1 MSLLTIAQAVANDIP
16 VAAPN
21 TIIGNTDETA
31 ALLLA
36 QANLAGE
43 ALARSPQGGWVTMIR
58 EYDFVTA
65 AAGPINGSIANTGP
79 NGVARITGLSGI
91 SALAA
96 LAWYGFG
103 NGLPNNSIIATV
115 DSASQVTMNQPSTF
129 TGAGQFT
136 FGKSDYSLPSDFERP
151 IDNTMWDRSRYWSMR
166 GPQSPQQWQMY
177 KSSVIGRASIQRR
190 WRIRNINGVNV
201 FSIDPVPTDNKAAL
215 VFEYVSNG
223 WCKSQA
229 GAYQNTWQ
237 NDSDVGV
244 LDEYLIQLGTRWR
257 ALRRLGMSY
266 SEELDEYE
274 RQVSKAAASDGGAAI
289 LSISPASD
297 FGFLSPWNIQDGNF
311 PSSPN

>member
-1 MSLLTIAQAVANDIP
+1 MANDIP
-16 VAAPN
+16 VAAPS

-43 ALARSPQGGWVTMIR
+43 ALARAPQGGWTFMMR
-58 EYDFVTA
+58 EYDFVTSA
-65 AAGPINGSIANTGP
+65 VGPINGSIANTGP
-79 NGVARITGLSGI
+79 GGTARITGLSGI

-96 LAWYGFG
+96 LTWYGFG
-103 NGLPNNSIIATV
+103 NGLPNNAIISTV
-115 DSASQVTMNQPSTF
+115 DSGSQVTMNQPSTF
-129 TGAGQFT
+129 IGAGQFT
-136 FGKSDYSLPSDFERP
+136 FGKSDYPLPSDFERP

-190 WRIRNINGVNV
+190 WRIRNINGANV

-223 WCKSQA
+223 WCKSQ
-229 GAYQNTWQ
+229 GGVYQNTWQ

-244 LDEYLIQLGTRWR
+244 LDEYLIQIGTRWR
-257 ALRRLGMSY
+257 VLRRLGMAY
-266 SEELDEYE
+266 NEELDEYE
-274 RQVSKAAASDGGAAI
+274 RQVSKAAASDGGAPI
-289 LSISPASD
+289 LSITPASD
-297 FGFLSPWNIQDGNF
+297 FGFISPYGIQDGNF
-311 PSSPN
+311 PSSP